1 MSVCVDIKKS
11 MHVDILVIDI
21 YVDIFYLPKTFLS
34 RQIFLKSPLGRDV
47 RPRKIFCDGDVLCCR
62 VLAVTGGVGGV
73 SMVSRRKILSRSRD
87 DLNLDTED
95 YKEHAAHHQDDT
107 WYSKEK
113 LYKVLH

>member
-21 YVDIFYLPKTFLS
+21 YVDIFIYLS
-34 RQIFLKSPLGRDV
+34 RKIFLKAPLGRDV
-47 RPRKIFCDGDVLCCR
+47 RPREIFCDGDVLCCSVGGGR
-62 VLAVTGGVGGV
+62 VEGGGV

-113 LYKVLH
+113 LYKVLR

>member
-1 MSVCVDIKKS
+1 MFALVRYFVMMMCCVAVS
-11 MHVDILVIDI
+11 
-21 YVDIFYLPKTFLS
+21 
-34 RQIFLKSPLGRDV
+34 
-47 RPRKIFCDGDVLCCR
+47 
-62 VLAVTGGVGGV
+62 AVTGGVGGV

-113 LYKVLH
+113 LYKVLTLLM

>member
-1 MSVCVDIKKS
+1 M
-11 MHVDILVIDI
+11 
-21 YVDIFYLPKTFLS
+21 
-34 RQIFLKSPLGRDV
+34 
-47 RPRKIFCDGDVLCCR
+47 
-62 VLAVTGGVGGV
+62 TGGGV

-113 LYKVLH
+113 LYKVSMSM

>member
-1 MSVCVDIKKS
+1 
-11 MHVDILVIDI
+11 MHVDIDI
-21 YVDIFYLPKTFLS
+21 YVDIFYLAKTFLR
-34 RQIFLKSPLGRDV
+34 RQIFLKVPLGRDA
-47 RPRKIFCDGDVLCCR
+47 RPREIFCDDDVLCCR
-62 VLAVTGGVGGV
+62 VLAVTGGGV

-113 LYKVLH
+113 LYKVLR

>member
-1 MSVCVDIKKS
+1 MPA
-11 MHVDILVIDI
+11 LVI
-21 YVDIFYLPKTFLS
+21 L
-34 RQIFLKSPLGRDV
+34 
-47 RPRKIFCDGDVLCCR
+47 FCDDDVLCCR
-62 VLAVTGGVGGV
+62 VLAVTGGGV

-113 LYKVLH
+113 LYKVLHESFKRTFAKISQSRRKPLLGPSPGQKRQTC

>member
-1 MSVCVDIKKS
+1 MSALVRYFVMMMCCVAECWRW
-11 MHVDILVIDI
+11 
-21 YVDIFYLPKTFLS
+21 P
-34 RQIFLKSPLGRDV
+34 G
-47 RPRKIFCDGDVLCCR
+47 
-62 VLAVTGGVGGV
+62 GGV

-113 LYKVLH
+113 LYKVLHESFKRTFAKISQSRRKPLLEPSPGQKRQTC

>member
-1 MSVCVDIKKS
+1 MLLLSSVSIWK
-11 MHVDILVIDI
+11 I
-21 YVDIFYLPKTFLS
+21 YLPKTFLS
-34 RQIFLKSPLGRDV
+34 RQIFLKAPLGRDV
-47 RPRKIFCDGDVLCCR
+47 RPREIFCDDDVLCCSVGGDR
-62 VLAVTGGVGGV
+62 VEGGGV

-113 LYKVLH
+113 LYKVLR